1 MSLILTERRNTH
13 LLLIIILSRA
23 VSELLTTFIWAK
35 TNHVWSLL
43 FLCSIPL
50 ILWPTLVTISR
61 RNSNIFVEY
70 LPIILFLSFLLI
82 RTNLTNKYSLK
93 CFFSDF
99 IVWFS
104 YIFIIEICKRDAY
117 SVLKLRK
124 YLIYIAQFNVILGG
138 FQLAASFFTAGFDG
152 LLSAIDARPVT
163 GMFDHPNT
171 YLICILPF
179 SLYFIKRRAYGWLLI
194 TLTTCLFTGTRGP
207 FLAILCLFLLFI
219 KFLLNK
225 PINKRDIIF
234 SLLFIIL
241 VYSIFIIFNWT
252 DKVYTD
258 WTSRINLASFWWRV
272 SHWKNF
278 LKYDSTVYFLFG
290 HGVGAADFVL
300 NSVYDATRPDIL
312 PHNDYLRLYWDVGI
326 IGVALFLNLIF
337 SVIKMLYRSTNI
349 DNDFILL
356 TYLILI
362 CTCIAD
368 NLIYFTYPLFI
379 FYFIASFLKKDLE
392 TKEPVSK
399 DPISI

>member
-13 LLLIIILSRA
+13 LLLIIIFSRA
-23 VSELLTTFIWAK
+23 VSELMTTFIWTQ
-35 TNHVWSLL
+35 TNYVWSLL

-50 ILWPTLVTISR
+50 ILWPTLVIISR
-61 RNSNIFVEY
+61 RDSNIFLEY

-82 RTNLTNKYSLK
+82 RTNFTNKYSLK

-99 IVWFS
+99 IVWFC

-124 YLIYIAQFNVILGG
+124 YMIYIAQFNIVLGG
-138 FQLAASFFTAGFDG
+138 FQIAAFFFTAGFDG
-152 LLSAIDARPVT
+152 LFSAIDARPVT
-163 GMFDHPNT
+163 GIFDHPST

-179 SLYFIKRRAYGWLLI
+179 SLYFIKRRAYGWLFI

-207 FLAILCLFLLFI
+207 FLAIVCMFLLFL
-219 KFLLNK
+219 KFVLNK

-234 SLLFIIL
+234 SFLFIIL
-241 VYSIFIIFNWT
+241 VYSLLIKLNWA
-252 DKVYTD
+252 DKVYTED
-258 WTSRINLASFWWRV
+258 WTSRLNLASFSWRI

-278 LKYDSTVYFLFG
+278 LIFDSPVYFLFG
-290 HGVGAADFVL
+290 HGVGAADFIL
-300 NSVYDATRPDIL
+300 NSVYDTTKPGVL
-312 PHNDYLRLYWDVGI
+312 PHNDYLRLYWD
-326 IGVALFLNLIF
+326 IGVFGVAFFLNLVF

-362 CTCIAD
+362 CFCIAD

-379 FYFIASFLKKDLE
+379 FYFIASFLKMDLG
-392 TKEPVSK
+392 TKKAVS
-399 DPISI
+399 